1 MSTIQR
7 ILICDDSI
15 TVRKKLSQA
24 LSTIRSF
31 DIYEAENGN
40 VVISTYDNVK
50 PDLVFMDIV
59 MPEKDGIQAVRE
71 IVTKDDKAKIIMLS
85 SVGTSGNLK
94 DALEAGALDF
104 IQKPWDNLMLKNAIT
119 KLESKE

>member
-1 MSTIQR
+1 MSTIQK

-40 VVISTYDNVK
+40 VVIDTYDKVK

-71 IVTKDDKAKIIMLS
+71 IVLKDQQAKIIMLS

-94 DALEAGALDF
+94 EALEAGAFDF
-104 IQKPWDNLMLKNAIT
+104 IQKPWDNVMLRDAIT